1 MCGKNQY
8 HVAIEE
14 FLAGCNRFGLDN
26 VCPIITR
33 RLAHYGNE
41 DTIEKMLEKCARQYN
56 DTNFLDTEKFG
67 SVYPDK
73 SAPRP
78 ADGIM
83 PTKVEKIKNMRD
95 MYETEKIKR
104 AGKKVSGVHNIN
116 MLDKLDNAKKF
127 ESPANVVLAR
137 NITVKIKDIPKNT
150 TMRGKAIPQDRDT
163 NLEIGVQDSK

>member
-1 MCGKNQY
+1 MCGKNQFTCST
-8 HVAIEE
+8 EE

-41 DTIEKMLEKCARQYN
+41 DSIEKMLEKSARQYN
-56 DTNFLDTEKFG
+56 DTNFLDLEKFG

-73 SAPRP
+73 TAPRP
-78 ADGIM
+78 TDGII
-83 PTKVEKIKNMRD
+83 PAKVDKVKNIRD
-95 MYETEKIKR
+95 MGETEKIKR

-116 MLDKLDNAKKF
+116 MLDKLENARKF

-150 TMRGKAIPQDRDT
+150 TMRGRTQA
-163 NLEIGVQDSK
+163 